1 MNDEK
6 EYDVVLDILQKHR
19 DKLWEMTRKNMNAD
33 CFNIMD
39 SIRLEQIDELDDAMI
54 QWKKYKAANE

>member
-1 MNDEK
+1 
-6 EYDVVLDILQKHR
+6 
-19 DKLWEMTRKNMNAD
+19 MTRKNMNAD